1 MRILVTGGLGFIGGH
16 LVDALVKLEHDVVV
30 VDNNPFSHNERQG
43 VDYYYRDISDINS
56 ISDLFYNVD
65 YVFHLAAESRI
76 QPAILNPSLAYRTNV
91 LGTLNVLE
99 ASKKN
104 KIKKVIY
111 SSTSSVYGLTQT
123 FPTHERCYIDCLNPY
138 AHSKFLGE
146 ELFRQYSH
154 EVSSIILRYFN
165 VFGENSPI
173 NGPYVPVVGIF
184 KEQARQGL
192 PLTIV
197 GDGSRRRDFVYVGD
211 VVSANIVSM
220 KSSIGRANVFNIGS
234 GRNITIRELADK
246 ISTNQIHIPDR
257 EGEADNTL
265 ACIDSAKE
273 FLKWEPNI
281 FIEDWV

>member
-16 LVDALVKLEHDVVV
+16 LVDTLAGLNYDVVV
-30 VDNNPFSHNERQG
+30 IDNNPFSHNERKG

-111 SSTSSVYGLTQT
+111 SSTSSVYGLAKI
-123 FPTHERCYIDCLNPY
+123 PTDEYSQINCLNPY
-138 AHSKFLGE
+138 SHSKFLGE

-211 VVSANIVSM
+211 VVSANIAAM
-220 KSSIGRANVFNIGS
+220 KSSIGRANVLNIGS
-234 GRNITIRELADK
+234 GKNISIKELADK
-246 ISTNQIHIPDR
+246 ISVNQIHIADR
-257 EGEADNTL
+257 EGEADHTL
-265 ACIDSAKE
+265 ACIDTAIDY
-273 FLKWEPNI
+273 LRWEPKI
-281 FIEDWV
+281 FIDDWL

>member
-16 LVDALVKLEHDVVV
+16 LVDALANLNHDVVV
-30 VDNNPFSHNERQG
+30 IDNNPFSHNERQG
-43 VDYYYRDISDINS
+43 VDYYYRDIFDINN

-91 LGTLNVLE
+91 LGTLSVLE
-99 ASKKN
+99 ASKRYKV
-104 KIKKVIY
+104 KKVIY
-111 SSTSSVYGLTQT
+111 SSTSSVYGLTQI
-123 FPTHERCYIDCLNPY
+123 FPTHERCRIDCLNPY

-211 VVSANIVSM
+211 VVSANIAAM
-220 KSSIGRANVFNIGS
+220 KSSIGRANVLNIGS
-234 GRNITIRELADK
+234 GKNISIKELADK
-246 ISTNQIHIPDR
+246 ISVNQIHIADR
-257 EGEADNTL
+257 DGEADHTL
-265 ACIDSAKE
+265 ACIDTAIDY
-273 FLKWEPNI
+273 LRWEPKT
-281 FIEDWV
+281 FIDDWL